1 KHANPARFCR
11 LSVFHHHDR
20 IGAVGS
26 GRASHNLCPLA
37 FVDFGQLTRP
47 RSNLAYYLQPY
58 RSLFTGGAS
67 VRRPQG
73 VSIPRSAAE
82 RREIAISSQLLR
94 QHPAAAFEK
103 RNLLCFLSNSC
114 SEQSASCLLNQMAG
128 LLKRNYFFA

>member
-1 KHANPARFCR
+1 MKRR
-11 LSVFHHHDR
+11 LLSLVQHPLR
-20 IGAVGS
+20 VGQ
-26 GRASHNLCPLA
+26 R
-37 FVDFGQLTRP
+37 TRP
-47 RSNLAYYLQPY
+47 RGNLAYYLQPY

-128 LLKRNYFFA
+128 LLKRNYFFAAGRGYGGHVWPGSSICK